1 MRLAKAPTALTLLLL
16 WATSSVHAEQVPSWQ
31 QCSEARVEA
40 LGFIEVATASLW
52 RANCGEIDLSP
63 PLRLQFDYSRS
74 VPGEAMAKAAMAM
87 VERNISEALFETL
100 GERLQNFSD
109 RFEDI
114 ARGDRYELLYLEDGQ
129 VEMRLNGEL
138 LAGEQGHQFANA
150 YLQIWFGPKPYSRD
164 MKRSLLRAAR

>member
-1 MRLAKAPTALTLLLL
+1 MRAATARVGLMLLLMIAANFL
-16 WATSSVHAEQVPSWQ
+16 RAEGTPAWQ

-52 RANCGEIDLSP
+52 RSNCGEIDLSP

-100 GERLQNFSD
+100 GQRLQNFSD

-138 LAGEQGHQFANA
+138 LANEQGHQFANA

-164 MKRSLLRAAR
+164 MKQSLLRAAR